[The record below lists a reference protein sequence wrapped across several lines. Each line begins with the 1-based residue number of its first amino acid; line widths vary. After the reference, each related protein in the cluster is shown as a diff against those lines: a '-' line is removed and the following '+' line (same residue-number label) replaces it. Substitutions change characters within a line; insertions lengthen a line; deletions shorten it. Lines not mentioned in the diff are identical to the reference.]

1 MKKTIT
7 LTFVALLAMI
17 GLKAQATMY
26 LVGDCFNGWNTTG
39 NVEMTDDGDGMYSW
53 SGNLVAGSSFAF
65 FRDTEDWGSQRGPA
79 NGDGSAPTGDWEDTQ
94 AMGAWT
100 LTVSGGYVIQYNYNT
115 DQAKITLTDEPVFN
129 PAQRRFAVT
138 GAAFG
143 GWNMPP
149 AGNQIFA
156 NNGDGTYTLEFEGA
170 TAADFKLSSIDA
182 NSDFS
187 SWTVFDSGVM
197 GASNLASGDNALS
210 TSYGTANMHLPVSG
224 NVTLTISN
232 VTETSCTLN
241 ITLTEEIIPDKAYY
255 LIGAFNEWSEETM
268 VPFEENDSV
277 FTLTQTFG
285 GEFKVKDENGNWW
298 GGGVTLTEENPSVTL
313 VDGGNLVLA
322 EEKEYTLT
330 IQDGVLTVTF
340 PTVNP
345 GTPGDVD
352 GDGVV
357 TSGDITALYNYL
369 LNNDSTG
376 IVNGDVDHI
385 PEIMFSYKG
394 TISDVIKSYEESKEK

>member
-26 LVGDCFNGWNTTG
+26 LVGDGFNGWTTTG

-65 FRDTEDWGSQRGPA
+65 FRDTEDWGSQRGPV

-187 SWTVFDSGVM
+187 SWTVFDLGVM

-268 VPFEENDSV
+268 VPFEENDGV

-369 LNNDSTG
+369 LNSDSTG
-376 IVNGDVDHI
+376 IVNGDVDNDGVI
-385 PEIMFSYKG
+385 TSA
-394 TISDVIKSYEESKEK
+394 DVTNIYNILLGN

>member
-7 LTFVALLAMI
+7 LSIVALLAMI
-17 GLKAQATMY
+17 GLKAQAAMY
-26 LVGDCFNGWNTTG
+26 LVGDGFNGWTTTG
-39 NVEMTDDGDGMYSW
+39 NVEMTDEGDGLYSW

-79 NGDGSAPTGDWEDTQ
+79 AGDGSAPTGDWEDTQ

-100 LTVSGGYVIQYNYNT
+100 LTASGGYVIQYNYNT
-115 DQAKITLTDEPVFN
+115 DQAKIVLTDEPVFN

-170 TAADFKLSSIDA
+170 TAADFKLSSIDV

-268 VPFEENDSV
+268 IPFEENNGV

-285 GEFKVKDENGNWW
+285 GEFKVKDENGNWL
-298 GGGVTLTEENPSVTL
+298 GGGVTLTQENPSVTL

-322 EEKEYTLT
+322 EENEYTLT
-330 IQDGVLTVTF
+330 IVDGVLTVTF
-340 PTVNP
+340 PSSVY
-345 GTPGDVD
+345 GDVN

-357 TSGDITALYNYL
+357 TSADITALYDYL
-369 LNNDSTG
+369 LNNDSSHL
-376 IVNGDVDHI
+376 VNGDVNNDGSI
-385 PEIMFSYKG
+385 TS
-394 TISDVIKSYEESKEK
+394 SDITSVYDVLLGNV

>member
-1 MKKTIT
+1 MKKIIT
-7 LTFVALLAMI
+7 LSIVALLAMI
-17 GLKAQATMY
+17 GLKAQAAMY
-26 LVGDCFNGWNTTG
+26 LVGDGFNGWTTTG

-79 NGDGSAPTGDWEDTQ
+79 AGDGSAPTGDWEDTQ

-100 LTVSGGYVIQYNYNT
+100 LTASGGYVIQYNYNT
-115 DQAKITLTDEPVFN
+115 DQAKILLAEEPIFN

-170 TAADFKLSSIDA
+170 TAADFKLSSIDV

-197 GASNLASGDNALS
+197 GVSNLATGDNALS

-255 LIGAFNEWSEETM
+255 LMGAFNEWSEETM
-268 VPFEENDSV
+268 VPFEEHDGV

-285 GEFKVKDENGNWW
+285 GEFKVKDENGNWL

-330 IQDGVLTVTF
+330 IVDGVLTVTF
-340 PTVNP
+340 PSSVY
-345 GTPGDVD
+345 GDVN

-357 TSGDITALYNYL
+357 TSADITAIYDFL
-369 LNNDSTG
+369 LNNDASSL
-376 IVNGDVDHI
+376 VNGDVNNDGNI
-385 PEIMFSYKG
+385 TS
-394 TISDVIKSYEESKEK
+394 SDITSVYDILLGNASN

>member
-7 LTFVALLAMI
+7 LTIVALLAMI
-17 GLKAQATMY
+17 GLKAQAAMY
-26 LVGDCFNGWNTTG
+26 LVGDGFNGWTTTG
-39 NVEMTDDGDGMYSW
+39 NVEMTDEGDGMYSW

-79 NGDGSAPTGDWEDTQ
+79 AGDGSAPTGDWEDTQ

-100 LTVSGGYVIQYNYNT
+100 LTASGGYLIQYNYNT
-115 DQAKITLTDEPVFN
+115 DQAKIVLTDEPVFN

-170 TAADFKLSSIDA
+170 TAADFKLSSIDV

-268 VPFEENDSV
+268 VPFEENDGV

-285 GEFKVKDENGNWW
+285 GEFKVKDENGNWL

-322 EEKEYTLT
+322 EENEYTLT
-330 IQDGVLTVTF
+330 IVDGVLTVTF
-340 PTVNP
+340 PSSVY
-345 GTPGDVD
+345 GDVN

-357 TSGDITALYNYL
+357 TSADITALYDYL
-369 LNNDSTG
+369 LNNDSSHL
-376 IVNGDVDHI
+376 VNGDVNND
-385 PEIMFSYKG
+385 G
-394 TISDVIKSYEESKEK
+394 TITSSDITGVYDVLLGNVSK

>member
-1 MKKTIT
+1 MKKNFT
-7 LTFVALLAMI
+7 LIFVGLFAMI

-26 LVGDCFNGWNTTG
+26 LVGEGFNGWTTTG

-79 NGDGSAPTGDWEDTQ
+79 AGDGSAPTGDWEDTQ

-100 LTVSGGYVIQYNYNT
+100 LTASGGYVIQYNYNT
-115 DQAKITLTDEPVFN
+115 DQAKIVLTDEPVFN

-268 VPFEENDSV
+268 VPFEENDGV

-298 GGGVTLTEENPSVTL
+298 GGGVTLTEDNPSVTL
-313 VDGGNLVLA
+313 IDGGNLVLT

-330 IQDGVLTVTF
+330 IQNGVLTVTF

-369 LNNDSTG
+369 LNSDSTG
-376 IVNGDVDHI
+376 IVNGDVDNDGVI
-385 PEIMFSYKG
+385 TSA
-394 TISDVIKSYEESKEK
+394 DVTNIYNILLGN